1 MDVTPVFQIEVE
13 PWGAAS
19 IVRTVNDRVYI
30 YSCSVRSD
38 EYMCDKKHVFV
49 HDSNFKKLHQSKY
62 CGVLIDNRA
71 DAPICILEDKDIET
85 NLNLRHDVIVF
96 GGLCTVEYVYKIN
109 PC

>member
-1 MDVTPVFQIEVE
+1 MIGIENTLCVRSVMDVTPVFQIEVE

-49 HDSNFKKLHQSKY
+49 HDSNFKKIASIK
-62 CGVLIDNRA
+62 
-71 DAPICILEDKDIET
+71 ILWGS
-85 NLNLRHDVIVF
+85 N
-96 GGLCTVEYVYKIN
+96 
-109 PC
+109 